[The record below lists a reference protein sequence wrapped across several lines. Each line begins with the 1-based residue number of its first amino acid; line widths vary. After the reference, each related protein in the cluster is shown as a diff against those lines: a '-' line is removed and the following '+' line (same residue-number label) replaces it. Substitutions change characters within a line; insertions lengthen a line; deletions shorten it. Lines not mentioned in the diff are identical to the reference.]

1 MSATDMSRATAGAA
15 DAGERGYARP
25 DLLIGTAELEAALGD
40 PQLRVLDC
48 TVFLRP
54 LPDWSEYRAESGR
67 TQYQQGHIP
76 GTAFADLIGD
86 LSDPESRLRFTV
98 PPADRF
104 AAAMGRLGVGEGTRA
119 VLYSTDSPQWATR
132 LWWMLRSF
140 GFDDARVLDGGFAKW
155 RREGRPISTAPAAY
169 PAAEFVA
176 VPRPGLFVGKD
187 EVAAATGD
195 AGTCI
200 VNALSPEQ
208 HRGEGGITYGRA
220 GRIPNSVNVP
230 ARSLFDPAG
239 TFLPADRLRAAFDAV
254 GVAPDRK
261 VIAYCGGGIAATGD
275 AFALTLLGRDDVA
288 VYDASMQEWAKDPA
302 APMEKG

>member
-1 MSATDMSRATAGAA
+1 MDATNGDGTAGE
-15 DAGERGYARP
+15 DYARP
-25 DLLIGTAELEAALGD
+25 DLLIETEELAASLED
-40 PQLRVLDC
+40 PSLRVLDC

-67 TQYQQGHIP
+67 AQYDEAHIP
-76 GTAFADLIGD
+76 GAAFADLIGD
-86 LSDPESRLRFTV
+86 LSDPDSPLRFTV
-98 PPADRF
+98 PSAERF
-104 AAAMGRLGVGEGTRA
+104 AAAMGRLGVGEGTHA

-132 LWWMLRSF
+132 LWWMLRAF
-140 GFDDARVLDGGFAKW
+140 GFDRARVLNGGFAKW
-155 RREGRPISTAPAAY
+155 RREGRPTASQEGTYPPAQFR
-169 PAAEFVA
+169 PA
-176 VPRPGLFVGKD
+176 PRRGVFVGKD
-187 EVAAATGD
+187 EVAAAIGD

-200 VNALSPEQ
+200 VNALSAEQ

-230 ARSLFDPAG
+230 ARSLFDPETG
-239 TFLPADRLRAAFDAV
+239 RFLPAGRLRAAFQTAGADEGRRV
-254 GVAPDRK
+254 L
-261 VIAYCGGGIAATGD
+261 AYCGGGIAATGD